1 MLGNQTFIVFIGTL
15 LLGVAAGMVGTFAV
29 LRRRALVGDV
39 VAHSALP
46 GICIA
51 FLLFHSRSMLVLLS
65 GALLSGLLGAVFVS
79 LMKRFTRLREDAIQG
94 TVLSVFYGVGI
105 ALTRSIQNTYR
116 QEPGSDLE
124 SFIIGRA
131 ATMLKADVIQIAA
144 VAIFTAIVVL
154 VLYKELTLLSFDSQ
168 FCRVQG
174 WPTTGL
180 DLALMLLTAVTVVVG
195 LPAVGVVLTA
205 ALLIIPPSAARFWTD
220 RLSTMM
226 MIACVFGGVSGGV
239 GTLIS
244 AQVSGLPTGPL
255 IVMTSTVIFIASW
268 LFAPHRGVVW
278 NWNSGSDLEMDFP
291 WMNADPPESLSSEI
305 RSAGK

>member
-1 MLGNQTFIVFIGTL
+1 
-15 LLGVAAGMVGTFAV
+15 
-29 LRRRALVGDV
+29 
-39 VAHSALP
+39 
-46 GICIA
+46 
-51 FLLFHSRSMLVLLS
+51 
-65 GALLSGLLGAVFVS
+65 
-79 LMKRFTRLREDAIQG
+79 
-94 TVLSVFYGVGI
+94 
-105 ALTRSIQNTYR
+105 
-116 QEPGSDLE
+116 
-124 SFIIGRA
+124 
-131 ATMLKADVIQIAA
+131 
-144 VAIFTAIVVL
+144 
-154 VLYKELTLLSFDSQ
+154 
-168 FCRVQG
+168 
-174 WPTTGL
+174 
-180 DLALMLLTAVTVVVG
+180 LLTAVTVVVG